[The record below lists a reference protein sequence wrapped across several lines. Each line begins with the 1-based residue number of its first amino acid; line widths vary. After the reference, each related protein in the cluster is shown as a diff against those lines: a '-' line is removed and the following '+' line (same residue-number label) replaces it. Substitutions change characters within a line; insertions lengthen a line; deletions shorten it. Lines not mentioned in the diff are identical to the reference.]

1 MKLRTQLFPV
11 LRRRPLA
18 VFLTTVL
25 AAAGG
30 AAANYLNW
38 PLAWMLGALA
48 VVVPAALAGV
58 KVAMDAHVRIV
69 MVYIIGVMIGSAFGP
84 HILGSVVTWAPTLLG
99 LAGYVVVGTVM
110 SGIYFVRVA
119 RFERHTAF
127 FAAFPGG
134 LTQMAIIGGAMGA
147 DERAIALS
155 HAVRIV
161 LVVAGVP
168 LFFSIGMNVHRPEVP
183 HISIVDL
190 HAFDGLIMVASAL
203 LGAALGHFSRI
214 PAGYMIGP
222 MIVSAAFHLTG
233 VSAARP
239 SDELVAAAQIILGA
253 SIGCRFY
260 GAKVMTMLRT
270 AAHSVVAAII
280 LLAVTAV
287 FVIALNP
294 LTPVGIEAL
303 VLAYSPGGLTE
314 MSLIALA
321 LGVDLAFVS
330 SHHVVRIV
338 LIMLI
343 GPLFGRLYAAR
354 AGQKPDPRP

>member
-1 MKLRTQLFPV
+1 VKQRLRLFPV
-11 LRRRPLA
+11 LRRAPLA
-18 VFLTTVL
+18 VLLTTLL
-25 AAAGG
+25 AAVGG
-30 AAANYLNW
+30 VAATYMNW
-38 PLAWMLGALA
+38 PLPWMLGALA
-48 VVVPAALAGV
+48 VIVPAALAGAR
-58 KVAMDAHVRIV
+58 VAMDPHARIV

-84 HILGSVVTWAPTLLG
+84 HIIGSVVTWAPTLLG
-99 LAGYVVVGTVM
+99 LAGYVIVGTVI

-161 LVVAGVP
+161 LVVAGIP
-168 LFFSIGMNVHRPEVP
+168 LFFSIGMNIHRPDLP

-190 HAFDGLIMVASAL
+190 QAFDGLIMIASAL
-203 LGAALGHFSRI
+203 LGAVLGHVSRI

-233 VSAARP
+233 ISAARP
-239 SDELVAAAQIILGA
+239 SDELVAAAQVILGA

-260 GAKVMTMLRT
+260 GAKVMTMLRS

-280 LLAVTAV
+280 LLVITAL
-287 FVIALNP
+287 FVVALDP

-338 LIMLI
+338 LIMLL

-354 AGQKPDPRP
+354 ARQKPEARP